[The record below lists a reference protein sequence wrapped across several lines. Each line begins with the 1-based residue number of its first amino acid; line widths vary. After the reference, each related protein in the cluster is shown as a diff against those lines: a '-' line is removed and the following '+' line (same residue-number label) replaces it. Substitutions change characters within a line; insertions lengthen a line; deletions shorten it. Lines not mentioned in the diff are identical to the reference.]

1 MIIRGIE
8 VYRINE
14 LSAKAQREVFYREI
28 CDGFYYKWWD
38 YIDDDLRAY
47 VESNGFSYGRLQFS
61 GFSSQGDGAN
71 VTFGIALTPEFFE
84 PMPVADTGNTFAEK
98 VPPFWTSGD
107 SDIEIIK
114 ECFSRD
120 LVDKIQFFVS
130 QDRGAHYQHSNT
142 LSAGYEI
149 IYTEKNEPFWGEKH
163 QSGQTHEARFEHAVE
178 NVSDALLE
186 WAQDLSKCAY
196 RMLENEWY
204 HITSDE
210 ALTEMLLEAGPN
222 GDGYV
227 FAKDGQYIGHL
238 LVEEE

>member
-14 LSAKAQREVFYREI
+14 LSAKAQQEVFYREI

-47 VESNGFSYGRLQFS
+47 VESNGFSYGRLRFS

-71 VTFGIALTPEFFE
+71 VTLKVQLTPEFFE
-84 PMPVADTGNTFAEK
+84 PMPVADTGSPFAEK
-98 VPPFWTSGD
+98 VPPFWTSSD
-107 SDIEIIK
+107 SEAEIIK
-114 ECFSRD
+114 EYFSRD
-120 LVDKIQFFVS
+120 IVDEIQLFVN

-149 IYTEKNEPFWGEKH
+149 IYTEKNEPFWGERH
-163 QSGQTHEARFEHAVE
+163 QSGQTHEARFERAVE

-186 WAQDLSKCAY
+186 WAKDLSKCAY
-196 RMLENEWY
+196 RMLEQEWDY
-204 HITSDE
+204 ITSDE

>member
-1 MIIRGIE
+1 MNMIIRGIE

-47 VESNGFSYGRLQFS
+47 VESNGFSYGRLRFS

-71 VTFGIALTPEFFE
+71 VTLKVQLTPEFFE
-84 PMPVADTGNTFAEK
+84 PMPVADTGSPFAEK
-98 VPPFWTSGD
+98 VPPFWTSDD
-107 SDIEIIK
+107 SEIEVIR
-114 ECFSRD
+114 EGFSRD
-120 LVDKIQFFVS
+120 LVDKIQLSVN
-130 QDRGAHYQHSNT
+130 QDGGARYQHEHT
-142 LSAGYEI
+142 LSAEYEI
-149 IYTEKNEPFWGEKH
+149 FSTGDDDPFW
-163 QSGQTHEARFEHAVE
+163 TRFERAVE

-186 WAQDLSKCAY
+186 WAKDLSKCAY
-196 RMLENEWY
+196 RMLEQEWDY
-204 HITSDE
+204 ITSDE

-238 LVEEE
+238 LIDADEEKE

>member
-14 LSAKAQREVFYREI
+14 LPAKAQREVFYREI

-47 VESNGFSYGRLQFS
+47 VESNGFSYGRLRFS

-71 VTFGIALTPEFFE
+71 VTLKVQLTPEFFE
-84 PMPVADTGNTFAEK
+84 PMPVADTGSPFAEK
-98 VPPFWTSGD
+98 VPPFWTSSD
-107 SDIEIIK
+107 SEAEIIK
-114 ECFSRD
+114 EYFSRD
-120 LVDKIQFFVS
+120 LVDEIQFFVS

-149 IYTEKNEPFWGEKH
+149 IYTEKNEPFWGERH
-163 QSGQTHEARFEHAVE
+163 QSGQTHEARFERAVE
-178 NVSDALLE
+178 TCPMPCSNGRRLVE
-186 WAQDLSKCAY
+186 CAY
-196 RMLENEWY
+196 RMLEQEWGY
-204 HITSDE
+204 ITSDE

>member
-38 YIDDDLRAY
+38 YIEDDLRSY
-47 VESNGFSYGRLQFS
+47 VESNGCSYGRLRFS
-61 GFSSQGDGAN
+61 GFSYQGDGAN
-71 VTFGIALTPEFFE
+71 VTLEMRLTPEFFKS
-84 PMPVADTGNTFAEK
+84 MPVADTGNPFAGK
-98 VPPFWTSGD
+98 VPPFWTSSD
-107 SDIEIIK
+107 SEAEIIK

-120 LVDKIQFFVS
+120 LVDEIQLFVN
-130 QDRGAHYQHSNT
+130 QDRGARYQHKHT

-149 IYTEKNEPFWGEKH
+149 FSTGDDNPFW
-163 QSGQTHEARFEHAVE
+163 TRFERAVE
-178 NVSDALLE
+178 AVADALLE
-186 WAQDLSKCAY
+186 WTKDLSQCAY
-196 RMLENEWY
+196 RMLEQEWY
-204 HITSDE
+204 DITSDE

-227 FAKDGQYIGHL
+227 FARDGKYIGHL
-238 LVEEE
+238 LIDADEEKE